1 MTVSNE
7 VRAGETISTNLVN
20 LSNILQRVDLV
31 DLNLELT
38 RLKHAEKL
46 IGIVVKLLAG
56 FDVAEE
62 GGTSNLNTL
71 GREFPV

>member
-7 VRAGETISTNLVN
+7 VRAGETTSTNLVN

-46 IGIVVKLLAG
+46 IGIVVKLLTG

-71 GREFPV
+71 G